1 VPLLQAAG
9 KNINNRILN
18 RMEGSMYKKIAA
30 LTVLILILC
39 VHITFAAPNIK
50 EGNWEI
56 TVKMEMPGMPMEM
69 PAVQFTQCLSS
80 QNTIPVN
87 KDELKDCKILSSSI
101 DGNTAKW
108 VMQCTQGGEKIQS
121 RGTITYKGDTF
132 DGVVKISMKGMDI
145 TQKMKGRREGK
156 CE

>member
-1 VPLLQAAG
+1 MTDAFAHYSDAG
-9 KNINNRILN
+9 K
-18 RMEGSMYKKIAA
+18 EKGDSMYKKIAA

-39 VHITFAAPNIK
+39 VHITFAAPDIK
-50 EGNWEI
+50 EGRWDI

-80 QNTIPVN
+80 QNNIPVN
-87 KDELKDCKILSSSI
+87 KDELKDCKILSSST

-108 VMQCTQGGEKIQS
+108 VMQCSQGVQQITS
-121 RGTITYKGDTF
+121 RGKITYSGDTF
-132 DGVVKISMKGMDI
+132 NGEAQIQIQGMDI
-145 TQKMKGRREGK
+145 TQKMKGRHLGA

>member
-1 VPLLQAAG
+1 
-9 KNINNRILN
+9 
-18 RMEGSMYKKIAA
+18 MYQKIAA
-30 LTVLILILC
+30 LTGFILVLC
-39 VHITFAAPNIK
+39 FQSVFASPDIK

-87 KDELKDCKILSSSI
+87 KDELKDCKMLSSST

-108 VMQCTQGGEKIQS
+108 VMQCSQGGQQITS
-121 RGTITYKGDTF
+121 RGKITYSGDTF
-132 DGVVKISMKGMDI
+132 NGEAQIQMQGMDI
-145 TQKMKGRREGK
+145 TQKMTGRHMGA